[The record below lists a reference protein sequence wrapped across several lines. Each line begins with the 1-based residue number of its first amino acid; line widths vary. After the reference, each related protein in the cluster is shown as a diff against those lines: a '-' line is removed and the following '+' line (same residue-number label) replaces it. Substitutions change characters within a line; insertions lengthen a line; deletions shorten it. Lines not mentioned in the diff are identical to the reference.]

1 MSKKRF
7 FSIFVL
13 LLILAVLVVG
23 MVACT
28 EKEDPD
34 SDKPS
39 YVVPGGDSEDVD
51 QSQISKIKKDA
62 ANKLIRSAMAARQE
76 YYSVPDTA
84 EWFIIDFSV
93 DFVYNDYT
101 TYTDG
106 ERSSFSLDV
115 RANMHLTDNTKSTM
129 LIELVNSSGVVVMGV
144 YYNDCYLYVKLYL
157 GEDADYKYYMPELN
171 LTALGQSLDALLGDG
186 KLDVVN
192 LLASVIANKSQLG
205 SFIEELTG
213 TKIEILGSSLDG
225 LLDGLAHSVL
235 FDVDSAVL
243 ETSADET
250 EQLVGVYLNADT
262 LIQFL
267 TGEKKLP
274 SFVGLSEIS
283 WTAFGLPDL
292 DPILEQFLGF
302 SLRTIREKDWPSIK
316 AVISA
321 VTDKKS
327 YATESGEEKEA
338 YVLDDIRIRMDALT
352 DETHQSKEF
361 DLQIDLNDFRI
372 YRSETPVSIN
382 FAGKNLS
389 TTSGVYKRG
398 GLLNLSFGAAM
409 EIEAAPDTTFTLDDI
424 VYGLDMGSIGE
435 IPISFGGNTA
445 DGRTYYRFDLDVKLA
460 LDMFNG
466 DNTQAEINF
475 NYAGDTFLSIYLA
488 EKTVYINTQGL
499 RDARGEVFSLPNIK
513 IENIDLTG
521 MLFDEE
527 TGLLGILMS
536 YLNPRFDL
544 KNDAGESMLIIRDS
558 VTGEVLNAPQNDG
571 VDVLGII
578 AMLCHYNTPEDEEGN
593 PLSYITLPD
602 LADDP
607 DSTPFG
613 LLVTGDDITTI
624 VNMILSS
631 MDSDYELEFYI
642 PYVSIS
648 LPLSSGAV
656 ENNDNSYLKLQLQLT
671 EDISAKLMVTGA
683 SWIMRPDFT
692 YQSAEEIES
701 AAESDYAAYA
711 DVLKSNNYL
720 LKMGGEFTF
729 AQGATSNTDI
739 YLDDLIAGVLD
750 KLLIS
755 LNVTESAAF
764 TIYYDVV
771 GNVTLNITDDL
782 GNMLDKMSLAG
793 SQLAITLSVKDKTG
807 RKAEFLKLVYEG
819 ETDAV
824 YIDLSKMSVLKEV
837 GSVFKILEDN
847 LPSIKIDVGLGEYL
861 SFDNP
866 FKGLFGDGEEEDY
879 IQQAMNGAFNIDA
892 SDILDLAAD
901 FLNGIDIKDDT
912 LEIVAAAQLLN
923 TLLGVLGVSGSMPGV
938 DATIALKIVGNE
950 GDGFLRINA
959 WLIDGRGDGFIG
971 ADLKPLTYITLKS
984 DPDKSESVKLE
995 YANYTDFEEV
1005 KKTLGVKLK
1014 LEGGI
1019 TLKGSKD
1026 DNNQSFRLD
1035 GLLGALLGEEIARL
1049 INLEIITADTDL
1061 DLNME
1066 LLVNLDLSEVAE
1078 INGSLVFPNIGR
1090 SELSLKVT
1098 YKKEDKEYLL
1108 LGVFLKPSATDKK
1121 GSTLYLYAKGLGI
1134 GNLVI
1139 DNIGDELYKLLY
1151 NSATE
1156 SDPDT
1161 SVNVGVGSWNIGDL
1175 FNADAATQLAVKAT
1189 LTPYSLAI
1197 DVAGD
1202 ALNLL
1207 LNELLGSLLGNEGGS
1222 DNYINLG
1229 DANITFDFAD
1239 GIDMSAS
1246 IEIETLK
1253 LGLSIGGLRLWFGN
1267 KSDFYDVQVPTE
1279 DGDGEIDW
1287 SNHGT
1292 IDELLSSVHVSLSA
1306 GLYITDDATSL
1317 DTGSA
1322 TIDLSDI
1329 LNGYLSDVLGGI
1341 SFKAY
1346 LEFLGYTNFEF
1357 NLTLDAYLN
1366 FADIISGGD
1375 ILGGLMASSL
1385 RVRAVN
1391 ADNEELIDV
1400 IYSNGTLYIYTTLFG
1415 ISDKATSADDKKYY
1429 KIDDVTDIFKDI
1441 ELSTQKSL
1449 RADGSPLARNASY
1462 DALHKYI
1469 DVLTGLGGEIGV
1481 YLADGKI
1488 GLIVTQSALVSIFSN
1503 FGIDLGPFFDNYNL
1517 TVSGEIGATPLKIS
1531 LAASLTDKY
1540 NLAGEG
1546 ALNIGLEISDLN
1558 VGIATPSSFIPSDSQ
1573 CKKLES
1579 FKKIGFSLSAGLRF
1593 NATDRTLE
1601 VDDVLKKAFSSP
1613 LLEGL
1618 KMDADLFGGLGVI
1631 LGFNGGYDKEYRLEL
1646 DVVLDIAGLASIKE
1660 IEDIKDID
1668 LYIALKITDNGRQI
1682 LGVQVYGGDGF
1693 TVYVD
1698 VMGDRYKINNVYGI
1712 IDSFI
1717 SPEGESLD
1725 ITYNRDGAEYSY
1737 KSSPYSTLYGLV
1749 NSSSDT
1755 DKLLAEIAVRIAS
1768 DSSLQSAPIVVDI
1781 TERAITAVLMGLA
1794 GIDIEKYL
1802 GETLPSVEIKLLGDT
1817 IISADLKLKDFL
1829 DLGLDLNM
1837 PKLDLDPRIPS
1848 KPDATGESYTEIAV
1862 DSMRARIDLEG
1873 HFSFDA
1879 EKGIVGDDTVD
1890 LTPILSSLMS
1900 SLGLGQADFG
1910 VLIKLLDGFGTGITF
1925 NLSVGVD
1932 IPKLVNDDWTAI
1944 NGYITLKSED
1954 GRELLGLGY
1963 AEDTVYLNLS
1973 SLGFGKI
1980 KMDNFSDVMKSLI
1993 PTPSETL
2000 SLANAPDDPETIDA
2014 ITRAYINI
2022 RIAQGDGLVISVA
2035 EDVFKLLFAALGV
2048 TFTEYKEVNG
2058 ELVATTIDLADVFE
2072 KLNVRLGLLHADSAI
2087 SLEAQIAAYK
2097 LYLDVDTP
2105 VLSFN
2110 RESPSFDKSGY
2121 AAISENSSDLYFKFS
2136 ADMGYEGVE
2145 GSSYDFT
2152 ELLYG
2157 FLDLGD
2163 LVGLD
2168 ELALAPVIEILSSF
2182 DEGLTLELEAKLH
2195 YGNLL
2200 RNGKLLPD
2208 LIGNDGLNIDVL
2220 LKSGLS
2226 IRLVGKSGQEVLGLT
2241 FTDGTLYVNLEVLGI
2256 GKFYID
2262 NAYEYLLEL
2271 LSPYL
2276 SLTGDSPLGYV
2287 LPDNASSV
2295 EQIGVVTR
2303 FINVYASPEKLALV
2317 LTTSSIMGVLKTF
2330 GLNIEDYV
2338 SEDAIDGLVDL
2349 EIEGDLLS
2357 DNHLLEL
2364 LIKLRDSL
2372 DSAKGLTL
2380 RAGIRRE
2387 QIVRLGKEDVDSYTI
2402 APPSDIESYA
2412 EFNNARLYFN
2422 LGLEMYF
2429 KLSDYTD
2436 NEIDNVYKEP
2446 LSGILSTVLV
2456 DFAPVIGI
2464 DISGDQS
2471 GVLSATIEGNVAYI
2485 DLLNELS
2492 TGNIT
2497 LNSLEAK
2504 ITLRYNGNGGG
2515 DEVFLT
2521 ILLYRGNLYVDLS
2534 ALNGPKVVL
2543 ENVGG
2548 IISGEESLFSTLAS
2562 DVSYTES
2569 RLVPSNASAG
2579 EEYIRLPIK
2588 VDLDGGLFVTIEKTA
2603 LNAVLY
2609 ALGYNNY
2616 DITTGDDAVKLVI
2629 KATNESTPLLFNIDL
2644 SLSNE
2649 VDGHSQHVANAGAS
2663 LTGLYLGFD
2672 EHDLVGTDFDPM
2684 GYTSINDFNTIT
2696 AATSFE
2702 VNLGVANGGQ
2712 FDLQA
2717 LIDALIDTQS
2727 LLGRAVAPY
2736 LQMAELGQGTIKI
2749 DLELALNIEDIL
2761 NGIKVK
2767 LHIYME
2773 NTAFDITIVFSDLTA
2788 YVDASS
2794 LGIQKFKVSV
2804 DSIMDIIGRFS
2815 GEEQQAFIEQNVAVL
2830 NAPATDYTS
2839 ASKKAGSLVQV
2850 VFDKDN
2856 GLLMTIGEDV
2866 IFSII
2871 ELIGV
2876 DGKILKGIGES
2887 LAPVVRLSADSNA
2900 TISVG
2905 AIIESTHENADGSYL
2920 QVDIGF
2926 SLVTS
2931 DTRYSILNDDGEL
2944 SFIAE
2949 ADKAEYKS
2957 FDELEIYTSFNASVD
2972 ITLDEGVLDL
2982 DKVLNLIVAGMTADL
2997 SVADTHR
3004 INLALNVRLGL
3015 SLKDLLSM
3023 DRTAVRS
3030 ALYGAIDIDLNF
3042 YSYDAS
3048 TGQFVLKEEDAQD
3061 LLTVYLN
3068 DNGVYLSVELFDSN
3082 LNAHISSLNVGELL
3096 YDLLGVADDEEVDG
3110 SASQVVPDNAS
3121 TMLLPVTT
3129 LLNASGVSSVSNAL
3143 ELMLALG
3150 SEELSLELSVSL
3162 LSTIMD
3168 IVGIGGEDVYNVVKS
3183 IVDDGKIAV
3192 EYGDDFSI
3200 YFEINKAP
3208 YVDGGVKYA
3217 GYTTRLSLLH
3227 DTVIDLSGE
3236 EFESFRASLTDDKF
3250 QDSVAGFARFDL
3262 NEIIEALGS
3271 GDEALDLVL
3280 DMVGDVGASLDLR
3293 ISSELRESL
3302 IDWTKIFTNN
3312 SIDSYLFILIKEA
3325 LSTSSTVRLKFN
3337 VNIGQLLKGN
3347 LALDAMLSFMDGTDP
3362 NAEELFSL
3370 AIRGRG
3376 LYGDSS
3382 GNDLVIIA
3390 YAKDSL
3396 VPAFYI
3402 DGESTDILVGLDY
3415 NDIIDG
3421 LLKDLGLVDNGS
3433 AAAYSAP
3440 LNAGLIGDDDG
3451 LVVGGINLS
3460 GILDSLAFSKGK
3472 LSIVLAKNIIEQV
3485 LELLFGFP
3493 FEEIDELSLSLDSI
3507 NNSLALR
3514 LSLAAIDRFYL
3525 DGNVNNEYL
3534 AINKDNKTY
3543 SYGTV
3548 SGSYV
3553 QLSDTT
3559 YRLRESAYCYRFN
3572 FSEGLTM
3579 TSSALG
3585 TFSYD
3590 AESGR
3595 YYLDGDKS
3603 KTYIELL
3610 GDDRWSM
3617 GEEAGAYEKIGSD
3630 LRFYRTHDVT
3640 LSGSDI
3646 TYGGQTFS
3654 RTESAFSVEIGLGG
3668 LDIRLGGYDM
3678 FEGGLFNGNSVAPLD
3693 TFMPLS
3699 SVKLS
3704 SELNS
3709 SLIIDDQLISY
3720 FDASETL
3727 SSLLE
3732 GLDLVIRS
3740 GEKLH
3745 VEIDLTLKLFV
3756 DFSELDNLGIQLAI
3770 SSGGKQFI
3778 NIMYVGDLGSDA
3790 TIYADLA
3797 GLGFPA
3803 ISLTGINI
3811 GEIVKSMVSGLTSD
3825 TATGAS
3831 LLNAASTYTVD
3842 VTGVGGG
3849 NIGVTGST
3857 DAPFNAQPEAKLDSE
3872 YLEFGTALIM
3882 LAVSSKEVS
3891 LAITGAMIR
3900 SLVHGLI
3907 MQNAEGDIMRLD
3919 VTGDGVADYV
3929 MLFNELDGEKYI
3941 YVKNGD
3947 LIVSS
3952 VVTPA
3957 EDGSWTMAASD
3968 AFRALGIYSMSFDPT
3983 DNNVTMT
3990 LLTDRSSHSV
4000 AATNYWSLS
4009 DEEVRNKLD
4018 SAAASAEFVMP
4029 EFNTIKV
4036 GYIDNSDKQT
4046 SFDTDGDGKTDYRV
4060 VYATVSGTGTVYVHR
4075 ESNGATLSFRDSL
4088 TLGEK
4093 ELKELGL
4100 TSIAFVGGELTLTTR
4115 YGSVT
4120 KPLGNALELT
4130 EAEIKEILALP
4141 DKMTGISITL
4151 DENESF
4157 RITYTFTDSSFEMGN
4172 MVESPIDPEHTV
4184 TGEPAD
4190 YITSID
4196 VLKNF
4201 YLAVSLE
4208 VRIKTRNASGD
4219 KSVQVETL
4227 EALVES
4233 LLGMP
4238 SGSFDLALQD
4248 ASIVQTFDLEAKL
4261 DLADPS
4267 QTRIALNIGYG
4278 DNVILG
4284 VYYGIANGSS
4294 EPELYADL
4302 SGLGLFKASI
4312 TGIQLASVIGDL
4324 LGAFVSDDG
4333 INVGELLGGLF
4344 GAAAETVEDT
4354 ETLSSQLVNLTGGA
4368 SAPSNAATDGDNARI
4383 EIVFTNQEIIVMPN
4397 MKVLTLL
4404 TGIEFPDF
4412 LEVRASLNLYSGLNN
4427 LSLYINMD
4435 KFGNNVQIY
4444 LPQNGGLDIAVNT
4457 DKNVTLPDTFE
4468 DYGAVNGVSLSSTG
4482 MSIGIR
4488 GLVNSLFDSLYVED
4502 LKLFLEKRN
4511 SYWARTSGSFY
4522 TTGYNYPAYGP
4533 AEEPV
4538 NYASA
4543 VGGGTLLGTAV
4554 GAIWGND
4561 KYADFRAA
4569 ADDIGSSSG
4578 TTAKRTMLKLNRT
4591 QENKLEVGVN
4601 LGSGDQLYVR
4611 IKNNK
4616 LAIKLP
4622 SFSLDFKISVFKV
4635 IQIPFSIDVGAIIT
4649 TFYPN
4654 DIEIVTLVMNQ
4665 LIAENRDNGLA
4676 STVGSVYGTVTDED
4690 GTAITDA
4697 TVLIGTAEAFDNYD
4711 ETAPET
4717 DKDSGIYSVTTD
4729 AYGYYALAGISEGV
4743 YEMVVKKSGYKTI
4756 SYSYVRVTATSYSK
4770 AIRQD
4775 TVLYSDAGATPYE
4788 NVEISGSVVDA
4799 DGVPVDGAEVLV
4811 DSSVAGVT
4819 DSYGHYSIVL
4829 PVIYGK
4835 NHVVSAD
4842 KNGYTVRSTQSF
4854 VINDRDNQ
4862 KTYSVSTIVM
4872 TESELTRTVITG
4884 SIRDSEGNPLK
4895 LSDMELWLTKVMVN
4909 EGLYRD
4915 TTICPTTDKYPDGT
4929 ITPTNF
4935 FSTGEDYEASI
4946 DVNGNFVLYLSNSL
4960 VESAIGSDGIARF
4973 KFKFR
4978 SESYTNANSGII
4990 EVNVGAY
4997 NDIGSYVFTRRDEHW
5012 SSTLYGNSSF
5022 ITGMRLRFGADKED
5036 KDASTSEDSELTGSD
5051 WLEVETGG
5059 DNTSD
5064 NKAYIEVWFNSQ
5076 TVSDL
5081 IMQVM
5086 GLISESFTSL
5096 LTVLPTSRIRPID
5109 LVETAYNDATGSD
5122 YEGAK
5127 TGERYYPED
5136 RYDGSDVIKQYDIMV
5151 GDYKYST
5158 ITQWALAHQGY
5169 QTKVMAATVSGILGS
5184 VIESALATI
5193 PSWIRELAGTLISS
5207 VLGETLSGI
5216 GDKIASILPLTTPHN
5231 LYVDFQLTADG
5242 NKSVFTSGGNSGY
5255 GFVAADEMF
5264 EQETVYDVGIN
5275 FNTSSN
5281 TTKLPIVT
5289 NINSGYTRTYSANS
5303 AYTYGWI
5310 EDSGV
5315 IHWNSSHSAA
5325 GGTWIYDAG
5334 SATVKR
5340 NDGTDGYSYDVV
5352 ELGGVKYLVNNSAH
5366 IVTGKA
5372 TVDGDEYTFSKG
5384 IFARGSSY
5392 SDTVFYKLDGNSIKI
5407 NTGSE
5412 QNNYSSSFNTTVVSA
5427 FATVTYK
5434 NRECPVFKTFSKILL
5449 AYESD
5454 LYALEGIVYEDEGE
5468 IKLELTGQSTVKTT
5482 GVSYNGQTTS
5492 RSYSFNDRSTYAKI
5506 TLDSN
5511 SDGGLLKSI
5520 SLFINGVL
5528 YSGEQGETNIAGFG
5542 IVGGYI
5548 DGNRFVSRGIDG
5560 IRKVVVYDLTGAYSA
5575 DADGNVYYSG
5585 SEGYTYN
5592 KEYVNEWVRTST
5604 VETYIVID
5612 DTASDG
5618 TLVQRYYYLIE
5629 ESNPKYESFL
5639 ELHLENT
5646 GISLRSSS
5654 TDPGKD
5660 EDDDYFNLDGNAS
5673 KTIYNP
5679 PYKIVFND
5687 PYDPSD
5693 FTFYGGSW
5701 ANEVGGVRTNT
5712 DVTKTVYDYL
5722 PERHYSEFTDGGD
5735 ASESNGVA
5743 VFWSYDAVD
5752 FNPEGGNY
5760 YVRGYMLNSIVEID
5774 AVVMPR
5780 MVVAEDSDVLSSLPE
5795 IDPFDFN
5802 EEEYV
5807 ASLPTSFFEPDGAR
5821 TASDGTSYTIVG
5833 TYVFNDLSWDFSD
5846 TVVNYGGGETT
5857 IKLTYGIKGNT
5868 NNDGYKSAKAT
5879 IEVPVKVV
5887 NRTITGLSAYVE
5899 GSKNGITTVD
5909 ETDSDGNVISSVIS
5923 VEFDPYVTSDPRTAL
5938 RSVEKLR
5945 VRTAEGKE
5953 IEREVVS
5960 VSLLSMWGYSSSDAE
5975 KGREYTIEYVIEDDL
5990 GNRQSVEVKVVI
6002 SSKEIVS
6009 TTISAIT
6016 DDARR
6021 ITPYASAT
6029 AKGSLYDRDTGLLL
6043 PSTITVYHADETTSE
6058 YKENVDFIYGIHVKD
6073 ETRVYYGDEI
6083 KDAFTALESK
6093 TYVLGVYSIDSRGNR
6108 TFVNEFDDDMFR
6120 KDLYVSAAILSN
6132 VPDLTIA
6139 PETRVSLPET
6149 YGVLFNGDS
6158 EAAEVK
6164 VEWSIDVDEILYTF
6178 NGGVYSSSVT
6188 VKGALFEDQRI
6199 DNVRIS
6205 VKRLLID
6212 SVDLGEYEAIN
6223 PYSAYTD
6230 LAALFSRDGN
6240 KLKIMGGTEEI
6251 ASDVYEI
6258 VSYEIVDGT
6267 DLDSDEGYVLVKLE
6281 IGNKGYSSG
6290 KKVWLQ
6296 EIYQRIDRADVSEA
6310 ELYSDYRYYDAS
6322 GKLTSGVYNGVG
6334 ELKILNVYSEKLP
6347 SEIRLTS
6354 SGTAYGVSYDYST
6367 INATDNSLPL
6377 YMQSSYT
6384 IEMIP
6389 ADFPEARK
6397 TVTVNIDRR
6406 MSEIPVDAITFIG
6419 GSLDKQSDGY
6429 YATYKAFGFKASS
6442 LPSAATI
6449 DFDYA
6454 VAGNAGYVPNS
6465 SESILNG
6472 IAKGTMSVTYRLK
6485 DASDI
6490 IADMSEDV
6498 EIELIAMVG
6507 RADFGYVEIP
6517 VTIAI
6522 SGGAELVST
6531 GLESKILD
6539 IDPYGNV
6546 DRTRATVVTIS
6557 YPDGGSSVNVSATA
6571 EIVYSDETDRLPIEI
6586 EDSIS
6591 RYLGYR
6597 GSDGV
6602 ITGSKV
6608 VLKNTVEF
6616 FNGSF
6621 TVYSVASA
6629 NVRVVEK
6636 IAVGI
6641 TDDIT
6646 GTVYNEIDFSAIKTA
6661 TVEFHNGETQVLDIE
6676 WSDLDNVRYLVQG
6689 GVYYVGATIF
6699 KGMGSALEQTFRVRV
6714 VIEEAYIEALYLKDG
6729 DKYTEITE
6737 ITVDPYEGFVNL
6749 PSKVYVKFYGIDGY
6763 VEAPAEWRT
6772 DHTAE
6777 IISVS
6782 GGAVYDKTDDGAVV
6796 FVLRTGSSVQNF
6808 PVKTVVIDRSVL
6820 SDSDSVGLEFNRDAS
6835 YQGEWLTLD
6844 GDEFT
6849 SAAYSADGN
6858 EFRVSMSINPYAPV
6872 TGYKYS
6878 EDIASSAFYY
6888 FRSARVRVKD
6898 GDGYKYLTFDLS
6910 DGDISYNIYDR
6921 ATGMRTNTDNL
6932 YTGRDVVVEMSLTSS
6947 NVGNAASDA
6956 TVKIIIEVRILDM
6969 SYSSPANFREE
6980 YLVDMYGEYFSDGYA
6995 DVDGYLPYYSVA
7007 TGGLSLD
7014 GILSGGLEGL
7024 VGKTE
7029 DKVLVKIVTRDG
7041 EIYTDEKA
7049 SFDTSGANVNFSGD
7063 RGYLYVTVGNELG
7076 GYQRITLTL
7085 NYINRTIT
7093 SLFNESSAKNFYVG
7107 EDAIRALG
7115 LMESSIEKIT
7125 SGGNGYRAFILDPF
7139 MSYSE
7144 NFFPTTSNEVKFA
7157 DGTVYTDGVRL
7168 TWSNDVAIDYY
7179 GGFFK
7184 VEGVFG
7190 HDATAQSVTYNL
7202 YIIRR
7207 TVVNGTSSDDNGA
7220 FSGLFKS
7227 DNPIIKPYD
7236 YLGSG
7241 DVSEALVKDV
7251 FKQGEFT
7258 VSFTEGCDI
7267 TYTLGGAATM
7277 GVSTDNALLNGYNVS
7292 NYLSIDD
7299 VGLTMNFRL
7308 DSAMGLN
7315 SDGEDVRFFI
7325 TLPGYGMG
7333 KSGRQTVAVYVKSM
7347 VQKIKTA
7354 EPYLGSSYGTFDDY
7368 WATAVSSGAM
7378 TKYDDAYTINKP
7390 YYFIEQGGL
7399 KLPDR
7404 VRLTL
7409 VDENGE
7415 NAVSYDD
7422 VLVTW
7427 NNASGNVMRIN
7438 YNDTSK
7444 TLGFNVSLDNQYF
7457 GFEVEIMPQILDIG
7471 EDKVLFTADDRV
7483 YGSQDVILLHTDV
7496 SNVVNSMKSNIVI
7509 EGLSTTSDGKSYAS
7523 TGYGYK
7529 MTFLDGSK
7537 WTFSGINGGGTSRDN
7552 VNKWYFGAV
7561 RFGDGYGTQYA
7572 TMTLGGKG
7580 GQTIKW
7586 ALKTAAKSWVN
7597 SSIQSV
7603 ITYTEGSSIDFSS
7616 IGGSVGNLP
7625 TTFRQYSNLYYKQ
7638 SGNTAYAPYDI
7649 PVTYT
7654 AVNSVNV
7661 NGTSLTMS
7669 SGKTPVVNSSS
7680 DGSEVTQN
7688 IGVVAWTATTV
7699 RGYPSPSKEIG
7710 GTIYVCCVPKASDID
7725 SSTVN
7730 AYLHNP
7736 TRGGFSYDGF
7746 TPKLDGY
7753 TYPTGLS
7760 AASTAQSAES
7770 LDDLKIDERFYVD
7783 AEYGYLVEVPVIAVK
7798 KDTLFDTAKLPL
7810 FEAVVSG
7817 TCETY
7822 MLDYNSAK
7830 VYYTDRPGSDWN
7842 YSIDVSETGSVTLA
7856 KSYGSVV
7863 SGGVSGIDTS
7873 VSGRRYTIELQAFG
7887 KDGSLYTVAIALSI
7901 VA

>member
-34 SDKPS
+34 NDKPS
-39 YVVPGGDSEDVD
+39 YVVPGGDDNNVD
-51 QSQISKIKKDA
+51 QSQVSKIKKDA
-62 ANKLIRSAMAARQE
+62 ANKLIRSAMSARQE
-76 YYSVPDTA
+76 YYVVPDTA
-84 EWFIIDFSV
+84 EWFVIDFSV

-129 LIELVNSSGVVVMGV
+129 MIELVNSSGAVVMGV
-144 YYNDCYLYVKLYL
+144 YYNECYLYVKLYL
-157 GEDADYKYYMPELN
+157 GDDADYKYYMPELN
-171 LTALGQSLDALLGDG
+171 LTAIGKELDAFAGDG
-186 KLDVVN
+186 KLDIVN
-192 LLASVIANKSQLG
+192 LLASVIANKSQVG
-205 SFIEELTG
+205 SFVEELTG

-225 LLDGLAHSVL
+225 LLDGLAHSIL
-235 FDVDSAVL
+235 FDVDNAVL
-243 ETSADET
+243 ETSADEK
-250 EQLVGVYLNADT
+250 EQLVGVYLQADT

-267 TGEKKLP
+267 TGAKKLP
-274 SFVGLSEIS
+274 SFIGLEEIS

-292 DPILEQFLGF
+292 DPVLEQFLGF
-302 SLRTIREKDWPSIK
+302 SLRTIREKDWPSIQ

-321 VTDKKS
+321 VTNKKS
-327 YATESGEEKEA
+327 YTDASGQDKES

-352 DETHQSKEF
+352 DENHQSKEF
-361 DLQIDLNDFRI
+361 DLQIDLGDFHI
-372 YRSETPVSIN
+372 YRSATPVSIN
-382 FAGKNLS
+382 FAGKSLS

-398 GLLNLSFGAAM
+398 GLLNMSFGAAM
-409 EIEAAPDTTFTLDDI
+409 EIEAAPDATFTLDDI
-424 VYGLDMGSIGE
+424 VYGLDMGTVGE
-435 IPISFGGNTA
+435 IPVRFGGNTS

-460 LDMFNG
+460 LDMFDG

-475 NYAGDTFLSIYLA
+475 NYCGSTFLSIYLA

-521 MLFDEE
+521 LLFDEE
-527 TGLLGILMS
+527 TGLLGVLMG

-544 KNDAGESMLIIRDS
+544 KNDSGESIVIIRDAE
-558 VTGEVLNAPQNDG
+558 TGEILNAPQNDG

-578 AMLCHYNTPEDEEGN
+578 AMLCHYNTPADDNGD
-593 PLSYITLPD
+593 PISYITLPD

-607 DSTPFG
+607 SSTPFG
-613 LLVTGDDITTI
+613 LLVTGTDITTI
-624 VNMILSS
+624 VNMVLES
-631 MDSDYELEFYI
+631 MDSDYELEFYF

-648 LPLSSGAV
+648 MPLSSGAV
-656 ENNDNSYLKLQLQLT
+656 KNNDDSYLKLQLQLT
-671 EDISAKLMVTGA
+671 DDVSAKLMVTGG

-701 AAESDYAAYA
+701 AAEISYAAYA

-720 LKMGGEFTF
+720 LKIGGEFTF
-729 AQGATSNTDI
+729 AQGATDNTEV
-739 YLDDLIAGVLD
+739 YLENLIAGVLD

-764 TIYYDVV
+764 TIHYDVI
-771 GNVTLNITDDL
+771 GNVTLNITDDA
-782 GNMLDKMSLAG
+782 GHMLDKMSLAG
-793 SQLAITLSVKDKTG
+793 SQLAITLSVNNARGVKE
-807 RKAEFLKLVYEG
+807 EFLKLVYEG
-819 ETDAV
+819 DTDAV
-824 YIDLSKMSVLKEV
+824 YIDLSKLSVLKSV
-837 GSVFKILEDN
+837 GSVFKIIEDD

-866 FKGLFGDGEEEDY
+866 FKGLFGDNDGDDY
-879 IQQAMNGAFNIDA
+879 VQQAMNGAFNVDA
-892 SDILDLAAD
+892 ADILDLAAD
-901 FLNGIDIKDDT
+901 FLSGIDIKDDT
-912 LEIVAAAQLLN
+912 LEIVAAAQILN
-923 TLLGVLGVSGSMPGV
+923 TLLAVLNVSGSMPDV

-950 GDGFLRINA
+950 GDGFLKIGA
-959 WLIDGRGDGFIG
+959 WLLDGDGNGFIG
-971 ADLKPLTYITLKS
+971 TNLNPLTYITLKS
-984 DPDKSESVKLE
+984 DPDKTESIRLD

-1019 TLKGSKD
+1019 TLKGSLDENK
-1026 DNNQSFRLD
+1026 QSFGLD
-1035 GLLGALLGEEIARL
+1035 GLLGALLGDEIARL

-1061 DLNME
+1061 DLNMK
-1066 LLVNLDLSEVAE
+1066 LLVNLDLSEMSEV
-1078 INGSLVFPNIGR
+1078 NGSLVFPNIGR

-1098 YKKEDKEYLL
+1098 YIKDGNEYLL
-1108 LGVFLKPSATDKK
+1108 LGVFLKASEADDK
-1121 GSTLYLYAKGLGI
+1121 GSTLYLYAEGLGI

-1151 NSATE
+1151 ESATDAE
-1156 SDPDT
+1156 TDT
-1161 SVNVGVGSWNIGDL
+1161 MVNVGTSSWQIGNI
-1175 FNADAATQLAVKAT
+1175 FNADTATMLAVKAT

-1207 LNELLGSLLGNEGGS
+1207 LNELLGGLFGAEEGSS

-1229 DANITFDFAD
+1229 DANITFDFED
-1239 GIDMSAS
+1239 GLAMSAS

-1253 LGLSIGGLRLWFGN
+1253 LGLSLGGLRLWFGN
-1267 KSDFYDVQVPTE
+1267 KEGFYDVTVPSE
-1279 DGDGEIDW
+1279 DASGKIDW

-1292 IDELLSSVHVSLSA
+1292 IDELLSSVHVSLGA
-1306 GLYITDDATSL
+1306 KLYITDDATAL

-1329 LNGYLSDVLGGI
+1329 LNQYLSEVLGGI

-1346 LEFLGYTNFEF
+1346 LEFLGYTDFEF
-1357 NLTLDAYLN
+1357 NLRLDAYLD
-1366 FADIISGGD
+1366 FADLMSGGD
-1375 ILGGLMASSL
+1375 LLGGLAASSL

-1391 ADNEELIDV
+1391 GNGEELLDV
-1400 IYSNGTLYIYTTLFG
+1400 IYNNGTLYIYTTLFG
-1415 ISDKATSADDKKYY
+1415 ISDKVSSDGNKVYY
-1429 KIDDVTDIFKDI
+1429 KIENVTDMFGDI
-1441 ELSTQKSL
+1441 DSAAAESL
-1449 RADGSPLARNASY
+1449 RADDSPLARNANY

-1481 YLADGKI
+1481 YLADGTI
-1488 GLIVTQSALVSIFSN
+1488 GLIVTQSALISIFEY
-1503 FGIDLGPFFDNYNL
+1503 FDIDLSPFFDNYNL
-1517 TVSGEIGATPLKIS
+1517 TISGEIGATPLRIT

-1573 CKKLES
+1573 CKKIES

-1593 NATDRTLE
+1593 NASDRTLE

-1618 KMDADLFGGLGVI
+1618 GVDADLFSGLGII
-1631 LGFNGGYDKEYRLEL
+1631 LGFDGGYDKEYRLL
-1646 DVVLDIAGLASIKE
+1646 IDVVLNITDIS
-1660 IEDIKDID
+1660 D
-1668 LYIALKITDNGRQI
+1668 LYVALSLTDNGTEI
-1682 LGVQVYGGDGF
+1682 LGVQVYGGDDF
-1693 TVYVD
+1693 TVYVN
-1698 VMGDRYKINNVYGI
+1698 VRGDKYKINNVVGI
-1712 IDSFI
+1712 IDSFMP
-1717 SPEGESLD
+1717 SESASFS
-1725 ITYNRDGAEYSY
+1725 ITYDRDGNISKYEG
-1737 KSSPYSTLYGLV
+1737 SPYSALYGLV
-1749 NSSSDT
+1749 NSSSDA

-1768 DSSLQSAPIVVDI
+1768 ESALQSAPIVVDI
-1781 TERAITAVLMGLA
+1781 TERAVCAVLMGLA

-1817 IISADLKLKDFL
+1817 VISLDLEMRDFL
-1829 DLGLDLNM
+1829 DLGLDLDM
-1837 PKLDLDPRIPS
+1837 PTIDLEATVPGR
-1848 KPDATGESYTEIAV
+1848 PDTDDKGYTEIAV
-1862 DSMRARIDLEG
+1862 DAMRAKIDLEG

-1879 EKGIVGDDTVD
+1879 EKGVVGDDTVD
-1890 LTPILSSLMS
+1890 LTVVLASLMS
-1900 SLGLGQADFG
+1900 SLNLGQADFG
-1910 VLIKLLDGFGTGITF
+1910 VLIKLLDGFGTRVTF
-1925 NLSVGVD
+1925 SLSVSAD
-1932 IPKLVNDDWTAI
+1932 IPKLIKGDWTGI
-1944 NGYITLKSED
+1944 NGYVVLKAED
-1954 GRELLGLGY
+1954 GRELLGFYY

-1973 SLGFGKI
+1973 SIGFGKI
-1980 KMDNFSDVMKSLI
+1980 KMDNFSEVIGELI
-1993 PTPSETL
+1993 SAPAETTA
-2000 SLANAPDDPETIDA
+2000 LANAPSDPETIDA

-2022 RIAQGDGLVISVA
+2022 RIAQGDGLVVSVA

-2048 TFTEYKEVNG
+2048 TFTEYTEVDG
-2058 ELVATTIDLADVFE
+2058 ELVATTIDLTDVFE
-2072 KLNVRLGLLHADSAI
+2072 KLNAQLGLFSGDSAI
-2087 SLEAQIAAYK
+2087 SLDAQIAAYK
-2097 LYLDVDTP
+2097 IHLDLDTP
-2105 VLSFN
+2105 VLAFN
-2110 RESPSFDKSGY
+2110 KELPVFDKTGY

-2136 ADMGYEGVE
+2136 ADMGYEGVK

-2157 FLDLGD
+2157 LLDLGD
-2163 LVGLD
+2163 LAGLD
-2168 ELALAPVIEILSSF
+2168 ELALSPVIEVLRSF

-2200 RNGKLLPD
+2200 RNGALLPD
-2208 LIGNDGLNIDVL
+2208 LVGGDGLNIDVL
-2220 LKSGLS
+2220 LQSGLS
-2226 IRLVGKSGQEVLGLT
+2226 VRMVGQNGQEVLGLT

-2262 NAYEYLLEL
+2262 NAYEYLLDL

-2276 SLTGDSPLGYV
+2276 SVTGDSPLGYV

-2295 EQIGVVTR
+2295 EQVGVITR
-2303 FINVYASPEKLALV
+2303 FVNVYASPEKLALV
-2317 LTTSSIMGVLKTF
+2317 LTTSSILGVLKTF
-2330 GLNIEDYV
+2330 GLNIEDYIA
-2338 SEDAIDGLVDL
+2338 EDVINGLVDL

-2357 DNHLLEL
+2357 DDHLLEL
-2364 LIKLRDSL
+2364 LVRLKDASDS
-2372 DSAKGLTL
+2372 SKGLTL
-2380 RAGIRRE
+2380 RAGICRE
-2387 QIVRLGKEDVDSYTI
+2387 QIVRFGKEDVDSYVI
-2402 APPSDIESYA
+2402 ARPSDVGAYA
-2412 EFNNARLYFN
+2412 EFNNAKLYFN

-2436 NEIDNVYKEP
+2436 NEIENVYKEP
-2446 LSGILSTVLV
+2446 LSGILSTILV
-2456 DFAPVIGI
+2456 DFAPVIGV

-2471 GVLSATIEGNVAYI
+2471 GVLSATIEGNIAYI

-2492 TGNIT
+2492 TGNVT
-2497 LNSLEAK
+2497 LNSIEAK

-2521 ILLYRGNLYVDLS
+2521 VLLYRGNLYVDLS

-2543 ENVGG
+2543 ENLGG
-2548 IISGEESLFSTLAS
+2548 IISGEESLFSSLAS

-2569 RLVPSNASAG
+2569 RVVPSNAASG

-2588 VDLDGGLFVTIEKTA
+2588 IDLDGGLFLTVEKTA

-2629 KATNESTPLLFNIDL
+2629 KATDESSPILFNIDL
-2644 SLSNE
+2644 SISNE
-2649 VDGHSQHVANAGAS
+2649 VDGENKHVANAGAS

-2672 EHDLVGTDFDPM
+2672 DHDLVGTDFDPTA
-2684 GYTSINDFNTIT
+2684 YTSINDFNTIT

-2702 VNLGVANGGQ
+2702 LDLGVVNGGQ

-2717 LIDALIDTQS
+2717 LIDALIDTNS

-2736 LQMAELGQGTIKI
+2736 LKMADLGQGVIKI

-2773 NTAFDITIVFSDLTA
+2773 NTAFDVTIIFSDLTA

-2794 LGIQKFKVSV
+2794 LGIQKFMVPIDSV
-2804 DSIMDIIGRFS
+2804 MDIIGRFS
-2815 GEEQQAFIEQNVAVL
+2815 GETSQAFLEENVAVL
-2830 NAPATDYTS
+2830 NAPATDYAT
-2839 ASKKAGSLVQV
+2839 ASKKAGSLAQI

-2856 GLLMTIGEDV
+2856 GLLMTIGEDIV
-2866 IFSII
+2866 FSII

-2876 DGKILKGIGES
+2876 DGNILKGMSES
-2887 LAPVVRLSADSNA
+2887 LAPIIRLSADSGA

-2926 SLVTS
+2926 SLITGN
-2931 DTRYSILNDDGEL
+2931 TRYSILNDDGGL
-2944 SFIAE
+2944 SFIDDASKS
-2949 ADKAEYKS
+2949 DYKS
-2957 FDELEIYTSFNASVD
+2957 FDELEIYTSFNASID

-3015 SLKDLLSM
+3015 SLEKLLSM
-3023 DRTAVRS
+3023 DRTAVRE
-3030 ALYGAIDIDLNF
+3030 ALYGEINVDLNF

-3048 TGQFVLKEEDAQD
+3048 TGMFVLKEEDAQD

-3068 DNGVYLSVELFDSN
+3068 DNGVYLSVELFDSS
-3082 LNAHISSLNVGELL
+3082 LNAHLASLNVGELL
-3096 YDLLGVADDEEVDG
+3096 YDLLGVSEGSDESG

-3121 TMLLPVTT
+3121 YMTLPVST
-3129 LLNASGVSSVSNAL
+3129 LLNAGGASSVSNAL
-3143 ELMLALG
+3143 ELMLSLG

-3168 IVGIGGEDVYNVVKS
+3168 IIGIGGEDVYNVVKS

-3200 YFEINKAP
+3200 YFEISKSP
-3208 YVDGGVKYA
+3208 YVEGGVQYA
-3217 GYTTRLSLLH
+3217 GYKTKLSLLH
-3227 DTVIDLSGE
+3227 DTVVDLSGK
-3236 EFESFRASLTDDKF
+3236 EFGTFKESLTDDKF
-3250 QDSVAGFARFDL
+3250 RDSVAGFARFDL
-3262 NEIIEALGS
+3262 NEIIEALNS
-3271 GDEALDLVL
+3271 GDEALDRVL
-3280 DMVGDVGASLDLR
+3280 DMVGDVGASVDLR

-3325 LSTSSTVRLKFN
+3325 LSTSSTIRLKFN

-3347 LALDAMLSFMDGTDP
+3347 LALDAMLSFMDGTGP
-3362 NAEELFSL
+3362 NADETFSL

-3382 GNDLVIIA
+3382 DNDLVIIA

-3402 DGESTDILVGLDY
+3402 DGESTDILVGIDY

-3421 LLKDLGLVDNGS
+3421 LLESLGLVDSGS
-3433 AAAYSAP
+3433 VASYSASEP
-3440 LNAGLIGDDDG
+3440 YNAGLIGDEDG
-3451 LVVGGINLS
+3451 LIVGGINLN

-3472 LSIVLAKNIIEQV
+3472 LAIVLAKNIVEQI

-3493 FEEIDELSLSLDSI
+3493 FEEIDELSLSLDSV
-3507 NNSLALR
+3507 NNSLSLR

-3525 DGNVNNEYL
+3525 DGDVNNEYL
-3534 AINKDNKTY
+3534 AINKDSQTY
-3543 SYGTV
+3543 SYGKI

-3553 QLSDTT
+3553 KLSETS
-3559 YRLRESAYCYRFN
+3559 YRLKESSYCYRFS

-3579 TSSALG
+3579 TSAELG
-3585 TFSYD
+3585 TFGYD

-3603 KTYIELL
+3603 KIYVELSS
-3610 GDDRWSM
+3610 GDKWRIGD
-3617 GEEAGAYEKIGSD
+3617 EEGVYEKSGSY
-3630 LRFYRTHDVT
+3630 LRFYRTHEVT
-3640 LSGSDI
+3640 LQGSKL
-3646 TYGGQTFS
+3646 TYENKTFS

-3678 FEGGLFNGNSVAPLD
+3678 FEGSLFNGNAAAPLD

-3704 SELNS
+3704 SEINS

-3727 SSLLE
+3727 SSLID

-3745 VEIDLTLKLFV
+3745 VETELTLKLFV

-3770 SSGGKQFI
+3770 ASGGKQFV
-3778 NIMYVGDLGSDA
+3778 NIMYVGDLGNDA

-3803 ISLTGINI
+3803 ISLSGINI
-3811 GEIVKSMVSGLTSD
+3811 GEIVKSMVSGLTAES
-3825 TATGAS
+3825 ASGAS
-3831 LLNAASTYTVD
+3831 LLNAASSYSVD
-3842 VTGVGGG
+3842 GSDINLVGSSD
-3849 NIGVTGST
+3849 N
-3857 DAPFNAQPEAKLDSE
+3857 PFNAQPEAKLDSE

-3882 LAVSSKEVS
+3882 LAVSSREIS
-3891 LAITGAMIR
+3891 LAVTGAMIR

-3919 VTGDGVADYV
+3919 VTGDGVADYT
-3929 MLFNELDGEKYI
+3929 MLFNESDGEKYI
-3941 YVKNGD
+3941 YVKKDG

-3957 EDGSWTMAASD
+3957 EDGSWIMAAGD

-3983 DNNVTMT
+3983 DNTVTLT
-3990 LLTDRSSHSV
+3990 LLSDRSSHDV
-4000 AATNYWSLS
+4000 AATDYWSLS
-4009 DEEVRNKLD
+4009 DEEARNKLD
-4018 SAAASAEFVMP
+4018 ASAASTEFVMP
-4029 EFNTIKV
+4029 EFNTLKV

-4046 SFDTDGDGKTDYRV
+4046 SFDTDGDGKTDYRA
-4060 VYATVSGTGTVYVHR
+4060 VYAVVDGKETVFVRR
-4075 ESNGATLSFRDSL
+4075 ESNGTILSFATDSAL
-4088 TLGEK
+4088 TEK
-4093 ELKELGL
+4093 ELRETGL
-4100 TSIAFVGGELTLTTR
+4100 TAAIWAAGELTLTMR

-4120 KPLGNALELT
+4120 KPLGDAIDAT
-4130 EAEIKEILALP
+4130 EAEIKEMLALP
-4141 DKMTGISITL
+4141 DKLAGISITL
-4151 DENESF
+4151 DESESF
-4157 RITYTFTDSSFEMGN
+4157 RITYTFTESTFEMGN
-4172 MVESPIDPEHTV
+4172 MVESSIDPEHTV

-4196 VLKNF
+4196 ILKNL
-4201 YLAVSLE
+4201 YLAISLE

-4238 SGSFDLALQD
+4238 TGSFDLALQD
-4248 ASIVQTFDLEAKL
+4248 ASVVLTFDLEAKL
-4261 DLADPS
+4261 DLAEPS

-4284 VYYGIANGSS
+4284 VYYGIAGGSS

-4312 TGIQLASVIGDL
+4312 TGVQLASVIGDM
-4324 LGAFVSDDG
+4324 LGVFVSDDG
-4333 INVGELLGGLF
+4333 IDVGELLGGLF
-4344 GAAAETVEDT
+4344 GAAAETT
-4354 ETLSSQLVNLTGGA
+4354 EESSAVPSQLVNLTGGN
-4368 SAPSNAATDGDNARI
+4368 APSLAPSEGEENARL
-4383 EIVFTNQEIIVMPN
+4383 EIVFTNQEIIIMPN
-4397 MKVLTLL
+4397 MKVMTLL

-4468 DYGAVNGVSLSSTG
+4468 DYGAVNGVSVSSAG

-4522 TTGYNYPAYGP
+4522 TTGYNYPAYGS

-4561 KYADFRAA
+4561 KYSDFRAA

-4578 TTAKRTMLKLNRT
+4578 TTTKRTMLKLNRT
-4591 QENKLEVGVN
+4591 QENKLEIGVN

-4622 SFSLDFKISVFKV
+4622 SFSLDFKISIFKV

-4665 LIAENRDNGLA
+4665 LIAENRNNGLA

-4690 GTAITDA
+4690 GAAITDA
-4697 TVLIGTAEAFDNYD
+4697 TVLIGTAEAFDSYD
-4711 ETAPET
+4711 ESAEEN
-4717 DKDSGIYSVTTD
+4717 KGIYAVTTD
-4729 AYGYYALAGISEGV
+4729 SYGYYALAGISEGV
-4743 YEMVVKKSGYKTI
+4743 YEMAVKKSGYMTV

-4775 TVLYSDAGATPYE
+4775 AVLYTDSGATPYE
-4788 NVEISGSVVDA
+4788 NVEISGSIIDA
-4799 DGVPVDGAEVLV
+4799 DGAPVEGADVLV
-4811 DSSVAGVT
+4811 DSSVVGAT

-4829 PVIYGK
+4829 SVIYGK
-4835 NHVVSAD
+4835 NHVVSAE
-4842 KNGYTVRSTQSF
+4842 KNGYTVQATQSF
-4854 VINDRDNQ
+4854 SVNDRDNQ
-4862 KTYSVSTIVM
+4862 KSYSVATVVM
-4872 TESELTRTVITG
+4872 TESELNRTVVTG
-4884 SIRDSEGNPLK
+4884 SIRDGEGNPLK

-4909 EGLYRD
+4909 GGLYSD
-4915 TTICPTTDKYPDGT
+4915 TTICPSTDKYPDGT

-4935 FSTGEDYEASI
+4935 FSKGTDYEASV
-4946 DVNGNFVLYLSNSL
+4946 DVNGNFVLYLDNSL
-4960 VESAIGSDGIARF
+4960 VESSTGSDGVARF

-4978 SESYTNANSGII
+4978 SETYTNANSGII
-4990 EVNVGAY
+4990 DLNVGAY
-4997 NDIGSYVFTRRDEHW
+4997 NDIGSYVFTKRDEHW
-5012 SSTLYGNSSF
+5012 SAALYGNSSF

-5036 KDASTSEDSELTGSD
+5036 VDASTSEGSELTSSD

-5076 TVSDL
+5076 TISDL

-5086 GLISESFTSL
+5086 GLVSESFTSL

-5109 LVETAYNDATGSD
+5109 LVETAYNDATGAD

-5136 RYDGSDVIKQYDIMV
+5136 LYDGSDVAKQYDIMV

-5169 QTKVMAATVSGILGS
+5169 QTKVMAATISGILGS

-5242 NKSVFTSGGNSGY
+5242 NKSIFTSGGNSGY
-5255 GFVAADEMF
+5255 GFIAADEMF

-5281 TTKLPIVT
+5281 TTSLPIVT

-5325 GGTWIYDAG
+5325 GGTWIYDARND
-5334 SATVKR
+5334 TVRR
-5340 NDGTDGYSYDVV
+5340 NDGTDGYSYDVIQ
-5352 ELGGVKYLVNNSAH
+5352 LDGVKYLVNNSAY

-5372 TVDGDEYTFSKG
+5372 TVDGDDYTFSKG

-5412 QNNYSSSFNTTVVSA
+5412 QNNYGGGFNTTVVSA

-5434 NRECPVFKTFSKILL
+5434 NKQCPVFKTFSKILL

-5454 LYALEGIVYEDEGE
+5454 LYALEGIVYDEEGE
-5468 IKLELTGQSTVKTT
+5468 IKLELTGQSTIKTT
-5482 GVSYNGQTTS
+5482 GVSYNGETTS

-5511 SDGGLLKSI
+5511 ADGGLLKSI

-5528 YSGEQGETNIAGFG
+5528 YSGEQGESTVAGFG
-5542 IVGGYI
+5542 VVGGYI
-5548 DGNRFVSRGIDG
+5548 DGDRFISRGIDG
-5560 IRKVVVYDLTGAYSA
+5560 IRKVVVFDLTGAYSA

-5604 VETYIVID
+5604 VETYILID
-5612 DTASDG
+5612 DKTSDG

-5646 GISLRSSS
+5646 GVSLRASS
-5654 TDPGKD
+5654 TEPGKD

-5712 DVTKTVYDYL
+5712 DVTKTVYDFL
-5722 PERHYSEFTDGGD
+5722 PERHYTEFSDGGD

-5780 MVVAEDSDVLSSLPE
+5780 TVIAEDSDVLSNLPA

-5807 ASLPTSFFEPDGAR
+5807 ASLPTSFFEPDGVR
-5821 TASDGTSYTIVG
+5821 TSSDGTSYNVAG

-5846 TVVNYGGGETT
+5846 TVIDYRGGETT
-5857 IKLTYGIKGNT
+5857 VKLTYGIVGNT

-5879 IEVPVKVV
+5879 IEVPVKVLD
-5887 NRTITGLSAYVE
+5887 RTITGLTAYVE
-5899 GSKNGITTVD
+5899 GSKSGISTVD
-5909 ETDSDGNVISSVIS
+5909 ETDSDGNVTSSVIS
-5923 VEFDPYVTSDPRTAL
+5923 VEFDPYVVSDPRAAL
-5938 RSVEKLR
+5938 RAVETFR

-5953 IEREVVS
+5953 TERQVVS
-5960 VSLLSMWGYSSSDAE
+5960 VSLLSMWGYSASDAATG
-5975 KGREYTIEYVIEDDL
+5975 KEYTIEYVIEDDL
-5990 GNRQSVEVKVVI
+5990 GNRQRVEVKVVI

-6009 TTISAIT
+6009 TTVSAIT
-6016 DDARR
+6016 DDACR

-6029 AKGSLYDRDTGLLL
+6029 AQGSIYDRDTGLLL
-6043 PSTITVYHADETTSE
+6043 PSTITVYHADGTTTE
-6058 YKENVDFIYGIHVKD
+6058 YTENVDYVYGVRIKG
-6073 ETRVYYGDEI
+6073 ESRIYYGSDI
-6083 KDAFTALESK
+6083 QDAFTALESK
-6093 TYVLGVYSIDSRGNR
+6093 TYVLEVYSIDGNGNR
-6108 TFVNEFDDDMFR
+6108 TLFNSFDDDMFR
-6120 KDLYVSAAILSN
+6120 KELFVSAAILSN

-6149 YGVLFNGDS
+6149 YRVLFNGDTA
-6158 EAAEVK
+6158 EAEVM

-6212 SVDLGEYEAIN
+6212 SIDLGEYDAIN

-6230 LAALFSRDGN
+6230 LSALLLRESN
-6240 KLKIMGGTEEI
+6240 SLKIMGGTERI
-6251 ASDVYEI
+6251 SSDVYEV
-6258 VSYEIVDGT
+6258 VSYSIVDGT

-6296 EIYQRIDRADVSEA
+6296 EIYQRIRRADVSDA
-6310 ELYSDYRYYDAS
+6310 ELYSDYRYYDAD
-6322 GKLTSGVYNGVG
+6322 GRLTSGVHSGKG

-6347 SEIRLTS
+6347 SEIRLSS
-6354 SGTAYGVSYDYST
+6354 SGEAYGVSYDYST
-6367 INATDNSLPL
+6367 IKATDESLPL
-6377 YMQSSYT
+6377 YMQFEYT
-6384 IEMIP
+6384 VEMIP
-6389 ADFPEARK
+6389 DDFPEARK
-6397 TVTVNIDRR
+6397 TVTVKIDRHL
-6406 MSEIPVDAITFIG
+6406 SEIPVDAITFIG
-6419 GSLDKQSDGY
+6419 GSLEKRSDGY
-6429 YATYKAFGFKASS
+6429 YASYKAFCFKSSS
-6442 LPSAATI
+6442 LPSSATI
-6449 DFDYA
+6449 DFDYSLA
-6454 VAGNAGYVPNS
+6454 ADGYVPNS
-6465 SESILNG
+6465 SETILNG
-6472 IAKGTMSVTYRLK
+6472 IAKGSMPVTYRLK
-6485 DASDI
+6485 KSSDI
-6490 IADMSEDV
+6490 AADMTADV
-6498 EIELIAMVG
+6498 EIELIAMIG

-6517 VTIAI
+6517 VTIKVEG
-6522 SGGAELVST
+6522 SGTEIAST

-6539 IDPYGNV
+6539 IDPYGNAA
-6546 DRTRATVVTIS
+6546 RPRATVLALR
-6557 YPDGGSSVNVSATA
+6557 YEDGNKVVDVSATA
-6571 EIVYSDETDRLPIEI
+6571 EIVYSDERDLLPVDI

-6591 RYLGYR
+6591 RYLSYR

-6629 NVRVVEK
+6629 NVRVLEK
-6636 IAVGI
+6636 IAVGL
-6641 TDDIT
+6641 TDDVK
-6646 GTVYNEIDFSAIKTA
+6646 GTIYNKIDFSAIKTA
-6661 TVEFHNGETQVLDIE
+6661 TVEFHNGETQVLEIE

-6699 KGMGSALEQTFRVRV
+6699 KGLGDNLEQTFRVRV
-6714 VIEEAYIEALYLKDG
+6714 VIEEAYIESLYLKED
-6729 DKYTEITE
+6729 DDYNEITE

-6749 PSKVYVKFYGIDGY
+6749 PSTVYVKFYGLDGY
-6763 VEAPAEWRT
+6763 VETSAEWRT
-6772 DHTAE
+6772 EHIRDL
-6777 IISVS
+6777 ISVS
-6782 GGAVYDKTDDGAVV
+6782 GGAVYEKTDDGAVV
-6796 FVLRTGSSVQNF
+6796 FVLRMGNSVQNF
-6808 PVKTVVIDRSVL
+6808 PVKTVVTDRSVVA
-6820 SDSDSVGLEFNRDAS
+6820 DSDSAGLELNRSAS
-6835 YQGEWLTLD
+6835 YEGEWLTLN
-6844 GDEFT
+6844 GGEFS
-6849 SAAYSADGN
+6849 SADYSADGN
-6858 EFRVSMSINPYAPV
+6858 EFRLNMSINPYAPI

-6878 EDIASSAFYY
+6878 EDVSSAAFYY
-6888 FRSARVRVKD
+6888 FRSARVKVKD
-6898 GDGYKYLTFDLS
+6898 GDGYKYLTFDQS
-6910 DGDISYNIYDR
+6910 DGEITYNIYDK

-6932 YTGRDVVVEMSLTSS
+6932 YTGRDVVVEMYLNTLGA
-6947 NVGNAASDA
+6947 GNAASDA
-6956 TVKIIIEVRILDM
+6956 TVKVIIDVRILDM

-6980 YLVDMYGEYFSDGYA
+6980 YLVDMYGEYFGSEYA
-6995 DVDGYLPYYSVA
+6995 DADGYLPYYPVA

-7014 GILSGGLEGL
+7014 GILSDGLEGI
-7024 VGKTE
+7024 VGRTD
-7029 DKVLVKIVTRDG
+7029 DKVSVKIVTRDG
-7041 EIYTDEKA
+7041 EIYTDDNA
-7049 SFDTSGANVNFSGD
+7049 RFDSAGANVNFSGD
-7063 RGYLYVTVGNELG
+7063 RGYLYITVGNDNG
-7076 GYQRITLTL
+7076 GYQRITVTL
-7085 NYINRTIT
+7085 DYINRTVT
-7093 SLFNESSAKNFYVG
+7093 SLFDESSVKNFYVG
-7107 EDAIRALG
+7107 EDTIRSLG
-7115 LMESSIEKIT
+7115 LAESSINKIIA
-7125 SGGNGYRAFILDPF
+7125 GGNGYRAFILDPF
-7139 MSYSE
+7139 MSYSD
-7144 NFFPTTSNEVKFA
+7144 NFFPSVGNEVRFA
-7157 DGTVYTDGVRL
+7157 DGTVYTDGVKL
-7168 TWSNDVAIDYY
+7168 TWDNDVSIDYY

-7184 VEGVFG
+7184 VKGVFG
-7190 HDATAQSVTYNL
+7190 HDATAQSVTYNMYVL
-7202 YIIRR
+7202 RR

-7227 DNPIIKPYD
+7227 DDPIIKPYD
-7236 YLGSG
+7236 YLGAG
-7241 DVSEALVKDV
+7241 DVSEALVKDI

-7258 VSFTEGCDI
+7258 VSFTEGCDV
-7267 TYTLGGAATM
+7267 TYTLGGAATL
-7277 GVSTDNALLNGYNVS
+7277 GVSTDNVLLGGFNVS

-7299 VGLTMNFRL
+7299 VGLSMNFKL
-7308 DSAMGLN
+7308 DSATGLG
-7315 SDGEDVRFFI
+7315 SDGSDVRFFV

-7347 VQKIKTA
+7347 VQRIKTV
-7354 EPYLGSSYGTFDDY
+7354 EPYQNGYYGTFDDY
-7368 WATAVSSGAM
+7368 WATALSSGAM
-7378 TKYDDAYTINKP
+7378 VKYDDSYTIVKP

-7409 VDENGE
+7409 VDENGD
-7415 NAVSYDD
+7415 NAASYDD

-7427 NNASGNVMRIN
+7427 NNTSGNVMRIN
-7438 YNDTSK
+7438 YNDVSK
-7444 TLGFNVSLDNQYF
+7444 TLGFNMSLDNQYF
-7457 GFEVEIMPQILDIG
+7457 GFETEIMPQILDIG
-7471 EDKVLFTADDRV
+7471 EDKVLFGADDRV
-7483 YGSQDVILLHTDV
+7483 YGSQDVILLHTDT
-7496 SNVVNSMKSNIVI
+7496 SDVVGGMKSNISIGGVK
-7509 EGLSTTSDGKSYAS
+7509 TTSDGKAYAGADYSY
-7523 TGYGYK
+7523 TL
-7529 MTFLDGSK
+7529 TFNDGSK

-7586 ALKTAAKSWVN
+7586 AIKTADKSWVN

-7603 ITYTEGSSIDFSS
+7603 ITYTEGSSIDFSA
-7616 IGGSVGNLP
+7616 IGGTVNGGLP
-7625 TTFRQYSNLYYKQ
+7625 ATFRQYSNLYYKQ
-7638 SGNTAYAPYDI
+7638 SGNTAYVPYDI
-7649 PVTYT
+7649 PVVYT
-7654 AVNSVNV
+7654 AVNNV
-7661 NGTSLTMS
+7661 TISGTALTMS
-7669 SGKTPVVNSSS
+7669 GGTTPVVNSSS
-7680 DGSEVTQN
+7680 DGSDVTQT
-7688 IGVVAWTATTV
+7688 IGVVNWTATAV
-7699 RGYPSPSKEIG
+7699 RGYPSPSKEVG
-7710 GTIYVCCVPKASDID
+7710 GTIYVCCVPKASSID
-7725 SSTVN
+7725 STKVN

-7736 TRGGFSYDGF
+7736 QRGGFSYDGF

-7760 AASTAQSAES
+7760 ASSTAESVGS
-7770 LDDLKIDERFYVD
+7770 LDDLKIDEAYYVD
-7783 AEYGYLVEVPVIAVK
+7783 TEYGYLIDVPVIAVK
-7798 KDTLFDTAKLPL
+7798 KGTLFDTAKLPL
-7810 FEAVVSG
+7810 FEAVVNGS
-7817 TCETY
+7817 CETY
-7822 MLDYNSAK
+7822 MLDYCTAK
-7830 VYYTDRPGSDWN
+7830 VYYTDRAGADWR
-7842 YSIDVSETGSVTLA
+7842 YRIDVSETGTITLD
-7856 KSYGSVV
+7856 KNFGSTV

-7873 VSGRRYTIELQAFG
+7873 ISGRRYTIEMQAFG

>member
-1 MSKKRF
+1 MNQKRF

-13 LLILAVLVVG
+13 FLILAVLVVG

-39 YVVPGGDSEDVD
+39 YVVPGGDDEGVD
-51 QSQISKIKKDA
+51 QPQVSKIKKDA
-62 ANKLIRSAMAARQE
+62 ANKLIRSAMTARQE
-76 YYSVPDTA
+76 YYAVPDTA

-101 TYTDG
+101 TYSDG

-115 RANMHLTDNTKSTM
+115 RANMHLTDNNRSTM
-129 LIELVNSSGVVVMGV
+129 LVELVNSSGAVVMGV
-144 YYNDCYLYVKLYL
+144 YYNECYLYVKLYL
-157 GEDADYKYYMPELN
+157 GDDADYKYYMPELN
-171 LTALGQSLDALLGDG
+171 LTAIGQQLDAIAGDG

-192 LLASVIANKSQLG
+192 LLASVIANKSQVG
-205 SFIEELTG
+205 SFVEGLTG

-225 LLDGLAHSVL
+225 LLDGLAHSIL
-235 FDVDSAVL
+235 FDVNSAVL
-243 ETSADET
+243 ETSADES

-274 SFVGLSEIS
+274 SFIGLSEIS

-292 DPILEQFLGF
+292 DPVLEQFLGF
-302 SLRTIREKDWPSIK
+302 SLRTIREKDWPNIQ

-321 VTDKKS
+321 VTNKKS
-327 YATESGEEKEA
+327 YTSESGEEKED
-338 YVLDDIRIRMDALT
+338 YVLDDIRIRMDSLT
-352 DETHQSKEF
+352 DENHQSKEF
-361 DLQIDLNDFRI
+361 DLQIDLNKFRI
-372 YRSETPVSIN
+372 YRSSSPVSIN

-389 TTSGVYKRG
+389 TTSGAYKRG

-409 EIEAAPDTTFTLDDI
+409 EIEAAPDATFTLDDI
-424 VYGLDMGSIGE
+424 IYGLDMGSIGE
-435 IPISFGGNTA
+435 IPVNFGGNTA

-475 NYAGDTFLSIYLA
+475 NYNGSTFLSMYLA

-499 RDARGEVFSLPNIK
+499 KDARGDVFSLPNIK

-521 MLFDEE
+521 MLFDEN
-527 TGLLGILMS
+527 TGLLSMLMG
-536 YLNPRFDL
+536 YLNPSAGL
-544 KNDAGESMLIIRDS
+544 KNDNGEGILVIRDAS
-558 VTGEVLNAPQNDG
+558 TGEILNAPQNDG

-578 AMLCHYNTPEDEEGN
+578 AMLCHYNSPEDAEGN
-593 PLSYITLPD
+593 SQSYITLPYLSD
-602 LADDP
+602 AP
-607 DSTPFG
+607 ESTPFG
-613 LLVTGDDITTI
+613 ILITGEDITSI
-624 VNMILSS
+624 VNMILAS
-631 MDSDYELEFYI
+631 MDSEYELEFYI
-642 PYVSIS
+642 PYVSLS

-656 ENNDNSYLKLQLQLT
+656 ANNDDSYFKLQLQLT
-671 EDISAKLMVTGA
+671 EDVSAKLMVTGG

-692 YQSAEEIES
+692 YRSAEEIES
-701 AAESDYAAYA
+701 AAESAYSPYA

-720 LKMGGEFTF
+720 IKMGGEFTF
-729 AQGATSNTDI
+729 AQGATSNAEV
-739 YLDDLIAGVLD
+739 YLDNVIEGVLD
-750 KLLIS
+750 KLLVS

-764 TIYYDVV
+764 TVYYDVV
-771 GNVTLNITDDL
+771 GNVTLNITDAS
-782 GNMLDKMSLAG
+782 GAMLDKMSLAG
-793 SQLAITLSVKDKTG
+793 SQLAITLSVKDRSGK
-807 RKAEFLKLVYEG
+807 KAEFLKLVYEG

-837 GSVFKILEDN
+837 GSVFKIIEDD

-861 SFDNP
+861 SFNNP
-866 FKGLFGDGEEEDY
+866 FVGLFSETEEGDY
-879 IQQAMNGAFNIDA
+879 IQQAMSGAFNVDA
-892 SDILDLAAD
+892 PNILDLAVD
-901 FLNGIDIKDDT
+901 FINGIDIRDDT

-923 TLLGVLGVSGSMPGV
+923 TLLELLGVSGSMPGV
-938 DATIALKIVGNE
+938 DATIALKVVGNE

-959 WLIDGRGDGFIG
+959 WLLDGKGDGFIG

-984 DPDKSESVKLE
+984 DPEKSESIKLE
-995 YANYTDFEEV
+995 YGNYQDFEDV

-1014 LEGGI
+1014 LEGGL

-1026 DNNQSFRLD
+1026 ENNQSFGLD
-1035 GLLGALLGEEIARL
+1035 GLLGSLLGEEIARL
-1049 INLEIITADTDL
+1049 IKLEIITADTDL
-1061 DLNME
+1061 DLDME
-1066 LLVNLDLSEVAE
+1066 LLVNLDLSEVATV
-1078 INGSLVFPNIGR
+1078 NGSLVFPNIGR
-1090 SELSLKVT
+1090 SELSLKIS
-1098 YKKEDKEYLL
+1098 YNKDGNEYLL
-1108 LGVFLKPSATDKK
+1108 LGVFLKASESDNK
-1121 GSTLYLYAKGLGI
+1121 GSTLYLYAEGLGL

-1151 NSATE
+1151 ESATE
-1156 SDPDT
+1156 PEQNS
-1161 SVNVGVGSWNIGDL
+1161 SVDVGVGTWNIGNI
-1175 FNADAATQLAVKAT
+1175 FNADALTSLAIKAT

-1207 LNELLGSLLGNEGGS
+1207 LNELLGSLLGNEGSS

-1229 DANITFDFAD
+1229 DANITFDFED
-1239 GIDMSAS
+1239 GLAMSAG
-1246 IEIETLK
+1246 IEVETLK
-1253 LGLSIGGLRLWFGN
+1253 LGLSLGGLRLWFGN
-1267 KSDFYDVQVPTE
+1267 KDNFYDVSVPTE
-1279 DGDGEIDW
+1279 DGANAIDW
-1287 SNHGT
+1287 STHGT
-1292 IDELLSSVHVSLSA
+1292 IDELLSSVHVSLGA
-1306 GLYITDDATSL
+1306 KLYITDDATSL

-1329 LNGYLSDVLGGI
+1329 LNQYLSEMLGGI

-1366 FADIISGGD
+1366 FTDMLKAEELLQG
-1375 ILGGLMASSL
+1375 ILASSL

-1391 ADNEELIDV
+1391 AAGEELIDV

-1415 ISDKATSADDKKYY
+1415 LSDQATSSSDKVYY
-1429 KIDDVTDIFKDI
+1429 KIENVTDMFSDI
-1441 ELSTQKSL
+1441 EEKTQESL

-1488 GLIVTQSALVSIFSN
+1488 GLIITQSALVSIFSY
-1503 FGIDLGPFFDNYNL
+1503 FDVDLSAFFDNYNL
-1517 TVSGEIGATPLKIS
+1517 TIGGEIGVTPLKIT

-1540 NLAGEG
+1540 NLSDEG
-1546 ALNIGLEISDLN
+1546 ALKIGLEISDLTI
-1558 VGIATPSSFIPSDSQ
+1558 GIASPDALIPSDSQ

-1579 FKKIGFSLSAGLRF
+1579 LQKIGFSLSAGVRF
-1593 NATDRTLE
+1593 NASDRTLE
-1601 VDDVLKKAFSSP
+1601 IDDVLKKAFSSP
-1613 LLEGL
+1613 LLGGL
-1618 KMDADLFGGLGVI
+1618 GMDADLFGGLGI
-1631 LGFNGGYDKEYRLEL
+1631 LLGFNGGYDKEYLMTV
-1646 DVVLDIAGLASIKE
+1646 DVILDITNINN
-1660 IEDIKDID
+1660 
-1668 LYIALKITDNGRQI
+1668 LYIALKLTDNGTKI
-1682 LGVQVYGGDGF
+1682 LQVQVYGGDNF

-1698 VMGDRYKINNVYGI
+1698 VMGDKYKINNVNGI
-1712 IDSFI
+1712 IDSFFP
-1717 SPEGESLD
+1717 SEGATLD
-1725 ITYNRDGAEYSY
+1725 LTYNRDGNEYSY
-1737 KSSPYSTLYGLV
+1737 QGSPYSALYGLS
-1749 NSSSDT
+1749 NSSSGT
-1755 DKLLAEIAVRIAS
+1755 ERLLAEIAVRIAS
-1768 DSSLQSAPIVVDI
+1768 ESSLQSAPIIVDI
-1781 TERAITAVLMGLA
+1781 TERAITSILMGLA

-1817 IISADLKLKDFL
+1817 IISLDLKMRDFL

-1837 PKLDLDPRIPS
+1837 PKLTLDAIAPVR
-1848 KPDATGESYTEIAV
+1848 PDATGESYIEIAQ
-1862 DSMRARIDLEG
+1862 DSMRAKIDLEG

-1890 LTPILSSLMS
+1890 LTPILSTLIS
-1900 SLGLGQADFG
+1900 SLNLGQADFG
-1910 VLIKLLDGFGTGITF
+1910 VLIKLLDGFGTRITF
-1925 NLSVGVD
+1925 SLSVGAD
-1932 IPKLVNDDWTAI
+1932 IPKLVKGDWTGIA
-1944 NGYITLKSED
+1944 GYLGLKAED
-1954 GRELLGLGY
+1954 GRVLLGFGY
-1963 AEDTVYLNLS
+1963 AEDTVYLDLS

-1980 KMDNFSDVMKSLI
+1980 KMDNFSEVIGELI
-1993 PTPSETL
+1993 SSPTETL
-2000 SLANAPDDPETIDA
+2000 SLANAPEDPETIEA

-2022 RIAQGDGLVISVA
+2022 RIAQGDGLVVSVA

-2048 TFTEYKEVNG
+2048 TFTEYTEVNG
-2058 ELVATTIDLADVFE
+2058 ELVSTTIDLIDVFE
-2072 KLNVRLGLLHADSAI
+2072 KLNVQLGLLHSDSAI

-2097 LYLDVDTP
+2097 LYLDLDTP

-2110 RESPSFDKSGY
+2110 KEAPSFDKTGY

-2152 ELLYG
+2152 QMLYG
-2157 FLDLGD
+2157 LLDLGD

-2168 ELALAPVIEILSSF
+2168 ELALSPIIEILSSF

-2200 RNGKLLPD
+2200 RNGALLPD
-2208 LIGNDGLNIDVL
+2208 LMGGDGLNIDVL

-2226 IRLVGKSGQEVLGLT
+2226 IRLVGTTGQEVLGLT

-2262 NAYEYLLEL
+2262 NAYEYLLDL

-2276 SLTGDSPLGYV
+2276 GVTGDSPLGYV
-2287 LPDNASSV
+2287 LPSNASSV
-2295 EQIGVVTR
+2295 EQVGVITR

-2330 GLNIEDYV
+2330 GLDIEDYI
-2338 SEDAIDGLVDL
+2338 SEDVIDGLAEI

-2357 DNHLLEL
+2357 PDHLLEL
-2364 LIKLRDSL
+2364 IVKLKDATDSDKYL
-2372 DSAKGLTL
+2372 SLH
-2380 RAGIRRE
+2380 AGIRRE
-2387 QIVRLGKEDVDSYTI
+2387 QIVRLGKEDVDSYVI
-2402 APPSDIESYA
+2402 APPSDKSSYA
-2412 EFNNARLYFN
+2412 EFNNAKLYFN
-2422 LGLEMYF
+2422 MGLEMYF

-2436 NEIDNVYKEP
+2436 NEIENVYKEP

-2471 GVLSATIEGNVAYI
+2471 GVLSATIEGNVSYI

-2497 LNSLEAK
+2497 LNSIEAK

-2515 DEVFLT
+2515 DEIFLT
-2521 ILLYRGNLYVDLS
+2521 ILLYRGSLYVDLS

-2543 ENVGG
+2543 KNLGG

-2562 DVSYTES
+2562 DVSYTDS
-2569 RLVPSNASAG
+2569 RLVPSNASAS

-2629 KATNESTPLLFNIDL
+2629 KATNESTPLLFNVDL

-2649 VDGHSQHVANAGAS
+2649 VDGQSKHVANAGAS
-2663 LTGLYLGFD
+2663 LTNLYLGFD
-2672 EHDLVGTDFDPM
+2672 EHDLVGTDFDPTL
-2684 GYTSINDFNTIT
+2684 YTSINDFNTIT

-2702 VNLGVANGGQ
+2702 LNLGVANGGQ

-2736 LQMAELGQGTIKI
+2736 LEMADLGQGTIKI
-2749 DLELALNIEDIL
+2749 DLELALNIASFDLEDIL
-2761 NGIKVK
+2761 NGIKLK

-2773 NTAFDITIVFSDLTA
+2773 NTAFDITVVLSELTA

-2794 LGIQKFKVSV
+2794 LGIQKFKVSI
-2804 DSIMDIIGRFS
+2804 DSVMDIIGRFS
-2815 GEEQQAFIEQNVAVL
+2815 GEEQQAFLEQNVAVL
-2830 NAPATDYTS
+2830 NAPATGYTS
-2839 ASKKAGSLVQV
+2839 ASKKAGALVQV

-2876 DGKILKGIGES
+2876 DGKILEGISKS
-2887 LAPVVRLSADSNA
+2887 LAPIVKLSADSNA

-2931 DTRYSILNDDGEL
+2931 NTRYSILNDDGEL
-2944 SFIAE
+2944 SFIDE
-2949 ADKAEYKS
+2949 AVKSEYKS
-2957 FDELEIYTSFNASVD
+2957 FDELEIYTSFNASID

-3004 INLALNVRLGL
+3004 INLSLNVRLGL
-3015 SLKDLLSM
+3015 SLKELLSM
-3023 DRTAVRS
+3023 DRTAVRQ
-3030 ALYGAIDIDLNF
+3030 AVYGAIEIDLNF

-3048 TGQFVLKEEDAQD
+3048 LGQFVLRDEDAQD

-3096 YDLLGVADDEEVDG
+3096 YDLLGVGGDEGENTS

-3121 TMLLPVTT
+3121 SMLMPVTT
-3129 LLNASGVSSVSNAL
+3129 LLNGGVSSVSNAL
-3143 ELMLALG
+3143 ELVLSLG

-3168 IVGIGGEDVYNVVKS
+3168 IIGIGGDDVYNVVKS

-3192 EYGDDFSI
+3192 EYGEDFSI

-3208 YVDGGVKYA
+3208 YVDGGVQYA
-3217 GYTTRLSLLH
+3217 GYNAKLSLLH
-3227 DTVIDLSGE
+3227 DTVADLSGR
-3236 EFESFRASLTDDKF
+3236 EFGQLKESLTDDLF

-3262 NEIIEALGS
+3262 NEIIEALGA
-3271 GDEALDLVL
+3271 GDEALNRVL

-3347 LALDAMLSFMDGTDP
+3347 LALDVMLSFMDGTGL
-3362 NAEELFSL
+3362 NAEEMFSL

-3382 GNDLVIIA
+3382 DNDLVIIA

-3421 LLKDLGLVDNGS
+3421 LLESLGLVDSGS
-3433 AAAYSAP
+3433 ASPSPAP
-3440 LNAGLIGDDDG
+3440 LNAGLIGDDEG
-3451 LVVGGINLS
+3451 LIVGGINLN

-3472 LSIVLAKNIIEQV
+3472 LAIVLAKNIVEQV

-3493 FEEIDELSLSLDSI
+3493 FEEIDELSLSLDSL
-3507 NNSLALR
+3507 NNSLSLR

-3525 DGNVNNEYL
+3525 DGNASNEYI
-3534 AINKDNKTY
+3534 AINKDSKTY
-3543 SYGTV
+3543 SYGNV

-3553 QLSDTT
+3553 QLSETA
-3559 YRLRESAYCYRFN
+3559 YRLKESAHCYRFT

-3579 TSSALG
+3579 TSSTLG

-3595 YYLDGDKS
+3595 YYLDGDKTKS
-3603 KTYIELL
+3603 YIELI

-3617 GEEAGAYEKIGSD
+3617 GDEEGAYEKIGTD

-3640 LSGSDI
+3640 LQGSKLI
-3646 TYGGQTFS
+3646 YEGQTFS
-3654 RTESAFSVEIGLGG
+3654 RTESAFSIEIGLGG

-3678 FEGGLFNGNSVAPLD
+3678 FEGGLFNGNSTAPLD

-3756 DFSELDNLGIQLAI
+3756 DFSELENLGIQLAI
-3770 SSGGKQFI
+3770 SSGGKQFV

-3803 ISLTGINI
+3803 ISLKGINI
-3811 GEIVKSMVSGLTSD
+3811 GEIVKGLVSGLTSD
-3825 TATGAS
+3825 TGAGAS
-3831 LLNAASTYTVD
+3831 LLNAATTYSVD
-3842 VTGVGGG
+3842 TTGAGGQNVGIVG
-3849 NIGVTGST
+3849 TT
-3857 DAPFNAQPEAKLDSE
+3857 DAPFNAQPDARLDSE

-3900 SLVHGLI
+3900 SLIHGLI

-3919 VTGDGVADYV
+3919 VTEDGVADYV

-3947 LIVSS
+3947 LIVNS
-3952 VVTPA
+3952 VVSPA
-3957 EDGSWTMAASD
+3957 EDGSWIMAASD
-3968 AFRALGIYSMSFDPT
+3968 AFRALGIYSMSFDST
-3983 DNNVTMT
+3983 DNLVTMT
-3990 LLTDRSSHSV
+3990 LLSDRSSHTV

-4009 DEEVRNKLD
+4009 DEDARNKLD
-4018 SAAASAEFVMP
+4018 SAASSSEFVMP

-4046 SFDTDGDGKTDYRV
+4046 AFDIDGDGKADYRA
-4060 VYATVSGTGTVYVHR
+4060 VYATVGGSSAVYLVR
-4075 ESNGATLSFRDSL
+4075 TSNGVTASFREGL

-4093 ELKELGL
+4093 ELRELGL
-4100 TSIAFVGGELTLTTR
+4100 SSMTFVGGELTLETV
-4115 YGSVT
+4115 YGSLT
-4120 KPLGNALELT
+4120 KPLGDAIIAT
-4130 EAEIKEILALP
+4130 ESEIKEILSLP
-4141 DKMTGISITL
+4141 EKMTGISITL
-4151 DENESF
+4151 DESESF

-4172 MVESPIDPEHTV
+4172 MAESPIDPDHTV
-4184 TGEPAD
+4184 TGDPAD

-4196 VLKNF
+4196 ILKNL
-4201 YLAVSLE
+4201 YLAISLE

-4248 ASIVQTFDLEAKL
+4248 ASIVLTFDLEAKL
-4261 DLADPS
+4261 DIADPS

-4344 GAAAETVEDT
+4344 GAAAETT
-4354 ETLSSQLVNLTGGA
+4354 ESEGISESQLINLTGGGT
-4368 SAPSNAATDGDNARI
+4368 PSNAPVDGDNARI
-4383 EIVFTNQEIIVMPN
+4383 EIVFTNQEIIIMPN

-4404 TGIEFPDF
+4404 SGIEFPDF

-4435 KFGNNVQIY
+4435 KFGNNIQIY

-4457 DKNVTLPDTFE
+4457 DKNVDLPDTFE

-4488 GLVNSLFDSLYVED
+4488 GLINSLFDSLYVED

-4561 KYADFRAA
+4561 KYSDFRAA
-4569 ADDIGSSSG
+4569 ADDIGSNSG
-4578 TTAKRTMLKLNRT
+4578 TTTKRTMLKLNRT
-4591 QENKLEVGVN
+4591 KENKLEVGVN
-4601 LGSGDQLYVR
+4601 LGSGDQLYVS
-4611 IKNNK
+4611 IKNNR

-4622 SFSLDFKISVFKV
+4622 SFTLDFKISIFQV
-4635 IQIPFSIDVGAIIT
+4635 IKIPFSIDVGAILT

-4697 TVLIGTAEAFDNYD
+4697 TILIGTAEAFDKYE
-4711 ETAPET
+4711 ETPPEEET
-4717 DKDSGIYSVTTD
+4717 DPEEDIGVYSVTTD

-4743 YEMVVKKSGYKTI
+4743 YEMVVKKSGYKTV

-4775 TVLYSDAGATPYE
+4775 VVLFTDSGATPYE

-4799 DGVPVDGAEVLV
+4799 DGMPIEGAEVLV
-4811 DSSVAGVT
+4811 DSSVVGVT
-4819 DSYGHYSIVL
+4819 DSYGHYSVVL
-4829 PVIYGK
+4829 AVVYGK

-4842 KNGYTVRSTQSF
+4842 KNGYTVQSTQSF

-4862 KTYSVSTIVM
+4862 RTYSVSTIVM

-4935 FSTGEDYEASI
+4935 FSEGEDYEASV
-4946 DVNGNFVLYLSNSL
+4946 DVNGNFVLYLDNDL
-4960 VESAIGSDGIARF
+4960 VESATGSDGVARF

-4978 SESYTNANSGII
+4978 SETYTNADSGII
-4990 EVNVGAY
+4990 EINVGAY
-4997 NDIGSYVFTRRDEHW
+4997 NDIGSYSFTLRDEHW
-5012 SSTLYGNSSF
+5012 SSTLHGNSSF

-5036 KDASTSEDSELTGSD
+5036 KDASTSEGSDLTSAD

-5076 TVSDL
+5076 TISDL

-5086 GLISESFTSL
+5086 GLISEGFTSL

-5109 LVETAYNDATGSD
+5109 LVETAYKDATGSD

-5136 RYDGSDVIKQYDIMV
+5136 RYDGADVVKQYDNMV

-5184 VIESALATI
+5184 VIESALSTI
-5193 PSWIRELAGTLISS
+5193 PQWIRELAGSLITS
-5207 VLGETLSGI
+5207 VLGETLAGI

-5275 FNTSSN
+5275 FNMSSN
-5281 TTKLPIVT
+5281 TTTRPIVA

-5315 IHWNSSHSAA
+5315 IHWKSSHSAA
-5325 GGTWIYDAG
+5325 GGTWIYDA
-5334 SATVKR
+5334 SNATVRR
-5340 NDGTDGYSYDVV
+5340 NDGTDGYSYDVI
-5352 ELGGVKYLVNNSAH
+5352 EIDGTKYVVNNSAY

-5372 TVDGDEYTFSKG
+5372 TVDGDDYTFSKG
-5384 IFARGSSY
+5384 IFARGSSF
-5392 SDTVFYKLDGNSIKI
+5392 SDTVFYKIDGNTIKI

-5412 QNNYSSSFNTTVVSA
+5412 QNNYTGGFNTTVVNA
-5427 FATVTYK
+5427 FTTVTYK
-5434 NRECPVFKTFSKILL
+5434 NKVCPVFKTFSKILL

-5482 GVSYNGQTTS
+5482 GVSYNGQSTS

-5511 SDGGLLKSI
+5511 ADGGLLKSI

-5548 DGNRFVSRGIDG
+5548 DGNRFISRGIDG
-5560 IRKVVVYDLTGAYSA
+5560 IRKVVVYDITGANSA

-5585 SEGYTYN
+5585 SAGYTYN

-5612 DTASDG
+5612 DTTADG

-5646 GISLRSSS
+5646 GVSLRSSS
-5654 TDPGKD
+5654 TEPGKD

-5701 ANEVGGVRTNT
+5701 ANEVGGIRTNS
-5712 DVTKTVYDYL
+5712 DVTKTIYDYL

-5735 ASESNGVA
+5735 ASESNGVG

-5780 MVVAEDSDVLSSLPE
+5780 MVVAEDSDVLSSLPD

-5807 ASLPTSFFEPDGAR
+5807 AALPMSFFEPDGMR
-5821 TASDGTSYTIVG
+5821 TATDGTSYNIVG

-5846 TVVNYGGGETT
+5846 SVIDYRGGETSV
-5857 IKLTYGIKGNT
+5857 KLTYGITGNT
-5868 NNDGYKSAKAT
+5868 NNKEYKSAKAT

-5887 NRTITGLSAYVE
+5887 NRTITGLTAYVE
-5899 GSKNGITTVD
+5899 GSKSGISTVD
-5909 ETDSDGNVISSVIS
+5909 STDSDGNVISSVIS
-5923 VEFDPYVTSDPRTAL
+5923 VEFDPYVVSDPREAL
-5938 RSVEKLR
+5938 RSVETLR
-5945 VRTAEGKE
+5945 VRTVEGKE
-5953 IEREVVS
+5953 TERRVVS
-5960 VSLLSMWGYSSSDAE
+5960 VSMLSMWGYSSSDAD
-5975 KGREYTIEYVIEDDL
+5975 KGKEYTIEYVVEDDL
-5990 GNRQSVEVKVVI
+5990 GNRQRAEVKVVI
-6002 SSKEIVS
+6002 SSKEIIG
-6009 TTISAIT
+6009 TTISAIS
-6016 DDARR
+6016 DEARR

-6029 AKGSLYDRDTGLLL
+6029 SSGSLYDRDTGLLL
-6043 PSTITVYHADETTSE
+6043 PSSLTVYHADGTTTE
-6058 YKENVDFIYGIHVKD
+6058 YTENVDFVYGIHVQG
-6073 ETRVYYGDEI
+6073 ETRVYYGAEI
-6083 KDAFTALESK
+6083 ADAFTALESK
-6093 TYVLGVYSIDSRGNR
+6093 TYVLGVYSIDSGGNR
-6108 TFVNEFDDDMFR
+6108 TLINEFDDDMFR
-6120 KDLYVSAAILSN
+6120 KELYVSAAILSN

-6149 YGVLFNGDS
+6149 YKVRFNGDAI
-6158 EAAEVK
+6158 EAEVK

-6212 SVDLGEYEAIN
+6212 SVDFGDYDAIN

-6230 LAALFSRDGN
+6230 LAALLGGDNS
-6240 KLKIMGGTEEI
+6240 LKIMGGSEKI
-6251 ASDVYEI
+6251 SSDVYEI
-6258 VSYEIVDGT
+6258 VSYAIVDGT
-6267 DLDSDEGYVLVKLE
+6267 DLDSDEGYVLVRLE
-6281 IGNKGYSSG
+6281 IGNKGYSAG
-6290 KKVWLQ
+6290 KRVWIQ
-6296 EIYQRIDRADVSEA
+6296 EIYQRISRADVSEA

-6322 GKLTSGVYNGVG
+6322 GKQVSGVYSGIG
-6334 ELKILNVYSEKLP
+6334 QLKILNVYSEKLP

-6354 SGTAYGVSYDYST
+6354 SGAAYGVSYDYST
-6367 INATDNSLPL
+6367 VRATDADLPL
-6377 YMQSSYT
+6377 YMQTSYV

-6389 ADFPEARK
+6389 DYFPEARK
-6397 TVTVNIDRR
+6397 TVTVLIDRPL
-6406 MSEIPVDAITFIG
+6406 SEIPVDAISFIG
-6419 GSLDKQSDGY
+6419 GNLTKSGNGY
-6429 YATYKAFGFKASS
+6429 TATYKAFGFKTSS
-6442 LPSAATI
+6442 LPSSATI
-6449 DFDYA
+6449 DFDYS
-6454 VAGNAGYVPNS
+6454 VIGNDNYVPNS

-6485 DASDI
+6485 NAGEIS
-6490 IADMSEDV
+6490 AAMSEDV

-6507 RADFGYVEIP
+6507 RKDFGYVEIP
-6517 VTIAI
+6517 VTITVD
-6522 SGGAELVST
+6522 GGAEIVST

-6546 DRTRATVVTIS
+6546 DRTRATVMNLRYT
-6557 YPDGGSSVNVSATA
+6557 DGGSTVNVSATA
-6571 EIVYSDETDRLPIEI
+6571 EIVYSDERDRLPVEI

-6591 RYLGYR
+6591 EHLRYS
-6597 GSDGV
+6597 GSGGV
-6602 ITGSKV
+6602 ITGSEV
-6608 VLKNTVEF
+6608 ILKNTAEF
-6616 FNGSF
+6616 LNGSF
-6621 TVYSVASA
+6621 TVYSIASA

-6646 GTVYNEIDFSAIKTA
+6646 GTVYNEIDFSAIKSA
-6661 TVEFHNGETQVLDIE
+6661 TVEFHNGETQVLDVE

-6689 GVYYVGATIF
+6689 GVYYVSATIF
-6699 KGMGSALEQTFRVRV
+6699 KGQGEALEQTFRVRV
-6714 VIEEAYIEALYLKDG
+6714 VIEEAYIEGLYVKDG
-6729 DKYTEITE
+6729 DNYIEIDQ
-6737 ITVDPYEGFVNL
+6737 ITVDPYEGFVDL
-6749 PSKVYVKFYGIDGY
+6749 PSTVYVKFYGIDGY

-6772 DHTAE
+6772 DHTNE
-6777 IISVS
+6777 MISVS
-6782 GGAVYDKTDDGAVV
+6782 GGAVYEKTDDGAVV
-6796 FVLRTGSSVQNF
+6796 FVLRSGNSVQNF
-6808 PVKTVVIDRSVL
+6808 PVKTVVIDRSVVT
-6820 SDSDSVGLEFNRDAS
+6820 DSSSVGLEFNRDAS
-6835 YQGEWLTLD
+6835 YQGTWLTLD
-6844 GDEFT
+6844 GGEF
-6849 SAAYSADGN
+6849 SAASYSADGN
-6858 EFRVSMSINPYAPV
+6858 LFRVSMSVNPYAPV
-6872 TGYKYS
+6872 TGLKYS
-6878 EDIASSAFYY
+6878 EDVSSDAFYY
-6888 FRSARVRVKD
+6888 FRSVRVKVKD

-6910 DGDISYNIYDR
+6910 DGDITYNIYDL

-6932 YTGRDVVVEMSLTSS
+6932 YTGRDVMVEMSLSS
-6947 NVGNAASDA
+6947 SSVGNAASDA
-6956 TVKIIIEVRILDM
+6956 TVRIIIEVRILDM
-6969 SYSSPANFREE
+6969 SYDSPANFREE

-6995 DVDGYLPYYSVA
+6995 DVDGYLPYYPVA

-7014 GILSGGLEGL
+7014 GILTDGLEGI

-7041 EIYTDEKA
+7041 EIYTDENA
-7049 SFDTSGANVNFSGD
+7049 RFDTSGANVNFAGD
-7063 RGYLYVTVGNELG
+7063 RGYLYVTVGNDMG

-7107 EDAIRALG
+7107 ETAIRSLG

-7144 NFFPTTSNEVKFA
+7144 NFFPTTSNEVRFA

-7168 TWSNDVAIDYY
+7168 DWSNDVSIDYY

-7184 VEGVFG
+7184 VKGVFG

-7227 DNPIIKPYD
+7227 DDPIIKPYD
-7236 YLGSG
+7236 YLGTG

-7251 FKQGEFT
+7251 FGQGEFT
-7258 VSFTEGCDI
+7258 VSFTEGCDV

-7277 GVSTDNALLNGYNVS
+7277 GVSTDNVLLNGFNVS

-7299 VGLTMNFRL
+7299 IGLTMNFKL

-7347 VQKIKTA
+7347 VQKIKTV
-7354 EPYLGSSYGTFDDY
+7354 EPYQDGSYGTFDDY
-7368 WATAVSSGAM
+7368 WQTAMSDSYKAM
-7378 TKYDDAYTINKP
+7378 TKSDGMYTIDKP

-7399 KLPDR
+7399 KLPDK

-7415 NAVSYDD
+7415 NATSYDD

-7427 NNASGNVMRIN
+7427 NNTSGNVMRIN

-7444 TLGFNVSLDNQYF
+7444 TIGFNMSLDNQYY

-7471 EDKVLFTADDRV
+7471 DNNVLFNADDRV
-7483 YGSQDVILLHTDV
+7483 YGSQDVILLHTDT
-7496 SNVVNSMKSNIVI
+7496 SNVVSSMRDDIVI
-7509 EGLSTTSDGKSYAS
+7509 SGVTTTSDGKAYAGSGYSYR
-7523 TGYGYK
+7523 
-7529 MTFLDGSK
+7529 MTFIGGSS
-7537 WTFSGINGGGTSRDN
+7537 WVFSGINGGGTSRDN

-7586 ALKTAAKSWVN
+7586 ALKTANKSWVN

-7603 ITYTEGSSIDFSS
+7603 ITYAEGSQPDFSS
-7616 IGGSVGNLP
+7616 IGGSVGSLP

-7638 SGNTAYAPYDI
+7638 VGNTAYAPYDI
-7649 PVTYT
+7649 PVTYQ
-7654 AVNSVNV
+7654 VI
-7661 NGTSLTMS
+7661 NGSL
-7669 SGKTPVVNSSS
+7669 SGNGSTTPVINSSAEGE
-7680 DGSEVTQN
+7680 DVKQT
-7688 IGVVAWTATTV
+7688 ICVVNWSATTV
-7699 RGYPSPSKEIG
+7699 RGYPAPSKEIG
-7710 GTIYVCCVPKASDID
+7710 GTIYVCCVPKASAID

-7736 TRGGFSYDGF
+7736 NRGGFSYDGF

-7760 AASTAQSAES
+7760 ASSTAESAGS
-7770 LDDLKIDERFYVD
+7770 LDDLKADEDFYVD
-7783 AEYGYLVEVPVIAVK
+7783 VEYGYLVDVPVIAVK
-7798 KDTLFDTAKLPL
+7798 KNTLFDTAKLPL
-7810 FEAVVSG
+7810 FEAVVGG

-7822 MLDYNSAK
+7822 MLDYCSAK
-7830 VYYTDRPGSDWN
+7830 VYYTDRPGSEWKYRVD
-7842 YSIDVSETGSVTLA
+7842 STETGTVTLD

-7863 SGGVSGIDTS
+7863 SGGVYNIDTS

-7887 KDGSLYTVAIALSI
+7887 KDGSLYTVAVALSI